1 MSSINFMNTLANP
14 FVKLLARS
22 PLHNLMDEKVVL
34 ITYTGRKSGKAST
47 VPVNYL
53 LVEKTLHIISLRNRN
68 WWRNLKG
75 GAPVEVL
82 LKGKKQSAWAVL
94 VEDQQKI
101 AEELDLLFRHDP
113 KYAHYLKV
121 HLNENGIPDPKEL
134 LESAI
139 NRVVVIIKI
148 S

>member
-139 NRVVVIIKI
+139 NRVVVIIKF

>member
-1 MSSINFMNTLANP
+1 MNTITNP

-34 ITYTGRKSGKAST
+34 ITFTGRKSGKTNT

-53 LVEKTLHIISLRNRN
+53 LINTTLHIISLRNRN

-75 GAPVEVL
+75 GASVEVL
-82 LKGKKQSAWAVL
+82 LKGKKQNAWADL
-94 VEDQQKI
+94 IEDQQKVAI
-101 AEELDLLFRHDP
+101 ELDLYCKHNP
-113 KYAHYLKV
+113 KYAQFLNI
-121 HLNENGIPDPKEL
+121 HLNENGNTDQKEL
-134 LESAI
+134 LESSG
-139 NRVVVIIKI
+139 NRVAVIIRI

>member
-1 MSSINFMNTLANP
+1 MPQINLMNSLANP

-34 ITYTGRKSGKAST
+34 ITYTGRKSGKTNT

-53 LVEKTLHIISLRNRN
+53 LVNKTLHIISLRNRN

-75 GAPVEVL
+75 GASVEVL
-82 LKGKKQSAWAVL
+82 LKGIKQNGWADL
-94 VEDQQKI
+94 VEDQQKV
-101 AEELDLLFRHDP
+101 AEELDLFSRNDP
-113 KYAHYLKV
+113 KYAQYLNI
-121 HLNENGIPDPKEL
+121 HLNENGISEPKEL
-134 LESAI
+134 LESSR
-139 NRVVVIIKI
+139 NRVAVIIKI

>member
-1 MSSINFMNTLANP
+1 MPPINLMNTLANP

-34 ITYTGRKSGKAST
+34 ITYTGRISGRANT

-53 LVEKTLHIISLRNRN
+53 LVDKTLHIISLRNRN
-68 WWRNLKG
+68 WWRNFKG
-75 GAPVEVL
+75 GASVEVL

-101 AEELDLLFRHDP
+101 AEELDLLLRHDP
-113 KYAHYLKV
+113 KYAHFLKI

-139 NRVVVIIKI
+139 NRVAVIIKF